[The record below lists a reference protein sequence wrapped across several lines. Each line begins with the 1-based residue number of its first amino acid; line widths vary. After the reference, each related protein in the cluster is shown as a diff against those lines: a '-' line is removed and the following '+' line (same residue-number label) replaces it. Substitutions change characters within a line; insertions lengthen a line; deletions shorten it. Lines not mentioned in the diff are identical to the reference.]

1 MFNLIEVST
10 TGSKLCSVKFA
21 HSPILHYAFSSWIE
35 KTMKKNNTSPLGK
48 QICFRIV
55 LGEGEGGVKGKG
67 KLIIRCIFSSQID
80 RPITKGLIRGG

>member
-35 KTMKKNNTSPLGK
+35 KTMKKTIHRHWENRFVLESYGVMWKFYRLFFEGSRRSEA
-48 QICFRIV
+48 RI
-55 LGEGEGGVKGKG
+55 
-67 KLIIRCIFSSQID
+67 IFSL
-80 RPITKGLIRGG
+80 RRHCL

>member
-21 HSPILHYAFSSWIE
+21 HSPIPHYAFSSWIE
-35 KTMKKNNTSPLGK
+35 KTMKKNNTSPKGK

-55 LGEGEGGVKGKG
+55 WGYVEILPFV
-67 KLIIRCIFSSQID
+67 LR
-80 RPITKGLIRGG
+80 RITEK

>member
-35 KTMKKNNTSPLGK
+35 KTMKKPYIAIG
-48 QICFRIV
+48 
-55 LGEGEGGVKGKG
+55 
-67 KLIIRCIFSSQID
+67 
-80 RPITKGLIRGG
+80 